1 MGWKRTRSVLLLAVT
16 LLGGLLLPACGD
28 DVGGNPPPSILIT
41 VQPEQLGT
49 VLPGCEPGELESWYE
64 VAGSLVVTFLD
75 ESLSVLDGLP
85 DTLIPALP
93 PIGLRDAI
101 AAQPAPECAV
111 LATAIFVH
119 APDARRLP
127 VLRRWDAHR
136 DALRAEVQAAADA
149 ISTTVA
155 GLPTPRASSL
165 RTTCASN
172 GPRKPP
178 AHPKQRSANSRQS

>member
-41 VQPEQLGT
+41 VQPEPMGT

-64 VAGSLVVTFLD
+64 VAGSLVVTFRD

-85 DTLIPALP
+85 DTLIPALLRLSD
-93 PIGLRDAI
+93 LRDAI

-111 LATAIFVH
+111 LAHNAILVH
-119 APDARRLP
+119 VRQTLDAFQSYAAGTLTE
-127 VLRRWDAHR
+127 
-136 DALRAEVQAAADA
+136 DALRAEVQAAANA

-155 GLPTPRASSL
+155 GLLDTTRIQLEDNLREQRATQAASTP
-165 RTTCASN
+165 
-172 GPRKPP
+172 
-178 AHPKQRSANSRQS
+178 